1 MTLKRK
7 IGVDPKSVETGIKVV
22 QALNTDKKKKPLT
35 KNELMIEFKALEKKH
50 EEVIIEND
58 NLKKKIAALENV
70 TTKRNATNE
79 QECQTKPDSK
89 YVEISCTDC
98 IFIASCEDE
107 LNYHMGEEHNK
118 DFISYF
124 ETDFPCSVC
133 DRWCKSEK
141 DLNHH
146 MKIYHG
152 KRVKFCSIKCTACD
166 KKIVN
171 NENVNESSNSMDIST
186 EEVES
191 KYTYACKI
199 CEEKFETRN
208 GMMMHRK
215 KYHLEKVNTC
225 WNFESDSCQFSN
237 DLCWFRHSKSDLP
250 QESQNCKFC
259 GEVFKTKNDLQ
270 LHKKTLHGKTVPNCR
285 NDRCWY
291 GPEKCWFRHHENK
304 INHSKEIT
312 EKNA

>member
-1 MTLKRK
+1 
-7 IGVDPKSVETGIKVV
+7 
-22 QALNTDKKKKPLT
+22 
-35 KNELMIEFKALEKKH
+35 
-50 EEVIIEND
+50 
-58 NLKKKIAALENV
+58 
-70 TTKRNATNE
+70 
-79 QECQTKPDSK
+79 
-89 YVEISCTDC
+89 
-98 IFIASCEDE
+98 
-107 LNYHMGEEHNK
+107 MGEEHNK

-152 KRVKFCSIKCTACD
+152 KRVKFCSIKCTACH

-191 KYTYACKI
+191 KYSYACKI

-225 WNFESDSCQFSN
+225 WNFESGSCQFSN

-259 GEVFKTKNDLQ
+259 GEIFKTKNDLQ